1 MKFWFGL
8 SMAIVFEV
16 IGVTFLNYS
25 EGFSRMIPTTIAV
38 FFYLSS
44 IVVYMWNTKEREVGV
59 VGALFAGIGT
69 IIVLCVGLF
78 LIDEQITLI
87 KLFGIMLILTGV
99 IRLSKPVA
107 PKGVRSEEHT
117 SELQSRFD
125 L

>member
-69 IIVLCVGLF
+69 IIVLGVGLF
-78 LIDEQITLI
+78 LFDEQITLI

-99 IRLSKPVA
+99 VRLSKPVA
-107 PKGVRSEEHT
+107 SKGVHV
-117 SELQSRFD
+117 
-125 L
+125 